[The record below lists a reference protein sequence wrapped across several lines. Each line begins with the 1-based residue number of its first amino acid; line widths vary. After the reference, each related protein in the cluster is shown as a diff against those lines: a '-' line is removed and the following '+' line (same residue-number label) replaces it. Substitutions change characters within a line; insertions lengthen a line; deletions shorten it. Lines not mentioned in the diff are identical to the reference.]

1 MKKRWLLLVNSLLV
15 FGALLMLWE
24 AVILVFHVQPFMLP
38 GPLTVA
44 TTTVQHLPELSEA
57 FLITAEEAAVGLLAA
72 IVAGVLVALVFA
84 RSAWVRHLLF
94 PYTVLLQTVPIM
106 AVTPL
111 IIMWVGAG
119 FGAVMLIVFIFC
131 LPSII
136 ANTTQGL
143 ISVEENMVQLFM
155 MHNASQGQVLRRLR
169 FPHALPHLFVGIRVA
184 SGVAAIGAI
193 VGELFAGSTSVGHG
207 GLGYSILYAQSQG
220 QTAYLFSLVAA
231 ATALGFAFF
240 FVAMFFEWLLL
251 HNWHESATQPQL
263 E

>member
-1 MKKRWLLLVNSLLV
+1 MKKRSLLLVNSVLV
-15 FGALLMLWE
+15 FSALLMFWE
-24 AVILVFHVQPFMLP
+24 AVILVFHVQPYMLP
-38 GPLTVA
+38 NPLTVA
-44 TTTVQHLPELSEA
+44 TTTAERLPDLFAA

-72 IVAGVLVALVFA
+72 IVVGVLIALVFA
-84 RSAWVRHLLF
+84 RSTWVRRLLF

-111 IIMWVGAG
+111 IIIWVGAG
-119 FGAVMLIVFIFC
+119 FSAVMLIVFIFC

-143 ISVEENMVQLFM
+143 ISVDENLVQLFM
-155 MHNASQGQVLRRLR
+155 MHNASQFQVLRKLR
-169 FPHALPHLFVGIRVA
+169 FPHSLPYLFVGIRVA

-207 GLGYSILYAQSQG
+207 GLGYSILYAQSQT
-220 QTAYLFSLVAA
+220 QTAYLFSLVVA
-231 ATALGFAFF
+231 ATALGFGFF
-240 FVAMFFEWLLL
+240 FLAMFFEWMLL
-251 HNWHESATQPQL
+251 HNWHESATLSQL